1 MLFGGAIQNA
11 IFLYIILVIVL
22 FILKPKLLEQ
32 KDQNGKQNSARC
44 ILPIALVIIAIVCYY
59 FFASI
64 ELHYS

>member
-32 KDQNGKQNSARC
+32 KDENGNYLKK
-44 ILPIALVIIAIVCYY
+44 LFLT
-59 FFASI
+59 
-64 ELHYS
+64 LKK